1 MHEHEVNTL
10 IKQNEIKNSFL
21 KLLFVL
27 LFKLDLFNIVY
38 LTTVYMNLQ
47 PCGSSSSMCMCVQTG
62 SSSQRHGDQRLY
74 DSLSLDSL

>member
-1 MHEHEVNTL
+1 MYEHEVNTL
-10 IKQNEIKNSFL
+10 IKQNEIKNSFF

-62 SSSQRHGDQRLY
+62 SSSQ
-74 DSLSLDSL
+74 